1 MHNPEI
7 PEKKRDGEKKRLKYE
22 DFIKNFTR
30 EEMERFAEAC
40 RKRFPRG
47 IPEDFDS
54 LEEYEDF
61 IRPFGIKPLNLTN
74 EEKKHE

>member
-7 PEKKRDGEKKRLKYE
+7 PEKKRDREKKRLKYE
-22 DFIKNFTR
+22 DFIQNFTR

-61 IRPFGIKPLNLTN
+61 MRPFGVKPRRPLNEN
-74 EEKKHE
+74 EA